1 MWTNVRKWLLGN
13 KNELRNLYQ
22 FKSPENETVIK

>member
-22 FKSPENETVIK
+22 FKSLENETVIK